1 MPRSTCFSRA
11 ISSRRAGKFFKIL
24 DSPIGLRMVTRASGE
39 LAIAHR
45 PQLAAQGLLRD
56 REPELFENPL
66 AKIDQPPA
74 HDAVHR
80 WHRPA
85 LDDLRERRPVCVVSP
100 RRLPGRLAIAQP
112 FGPTGV
118 DLPHPVANDLK
129 GHAADLGR
137 L

>member
-45 PQLAAQGLLRD
+45 PQLAGQGLLRD
-56 REPELFENPL
+56 RSAELFENPL
-66 AKIDQPPA
+66 AKIDQP
-74 HDAVHR
+74 
-80 WHRPA
+80 
-85 LDDLRERRPVCVVSP
+85 
-100 RRLPGRLAIAQP
+100 
-112 FGPTGV
+112 FGPRGV
-118 DLPHPVANDLK
+118 ELHHPVANDLK